1 MRLYI
6 IRHAEPDYEHNTI
19 TKKGRQEAKALGRRL
34 KKEGLTRIYSSPLGR
49 ALHTAEYTSKITGL
63 KIKVEPWT
71 RELSELK
78 MEPIQPWGP
87 LMTWDLPGEIIRE
100 KRELLT
106 YDNWH
111 RIPHFGEKKFRIEV
125 QRVHHDS
132 DIFLKRRGYLR
143 IGGKYRILKSNRD
156 RIAVFCHGGFGITW
170 LAHLLEIP
178 LPLIWS
184 GFWMAPSSVTTV
196 LFDERSKKW
205 AVPRCIGFCDV
216 SHLRMEGQTVSTHGI
231 KANFD

>member
-19 TKKGRQEAKALGRRL
+19 TKKGHREAKALGNHL

-49 ALHTAEYTSKITGL
+49 ALHTAEYTSKTTGL

-71 RELSELK
+71 HELSELK
-78 MEPIQPWGP
+78 MGPVSPWGT

-100 KRELLT
+100 KRKLLT
-106 YDNWH
+106 YDDWH
-111 RIPHFGEKKFRIEV
+111 KIPHFGDKKFKSEV
-125 QRVHHDS
+125 NRVHRDS
-132 DIFLKRRGYLR
+132 DAFLKRHGYQR
-143 IGGKYRILKSNRD
+143 VSGKYRILKSNRE
-156 RIAVFCHGGFGITW
+156 RLAVFCHGGLGITW

-184 GFWMAPSSVTTV
+184 GFWMAPSSVTTI

-205 AVPRCIGFCDV
+205 AVPRCIGFCDT
-216 SHLRMEGQTVSTHGI
+216 SHLRMEGLPVSTHGI